1 MDKSLVHRN
10 NSLTI
15 RRSRDGEADFVPHLT
30 IDEVQDL
37 SHFASLA
44 ARKGKGERDALLIV
58 TIFDGC
64 FRVSEA
70 LGLTPKSLIQSPS
83 GWAARITGKGKK
95 AGEVAISA
103 TLAARLLSYAY
114 RCKIIA
120 DKRLF
125 PINSS
130 RVWQIVDRA
139 FERAGIQKLDHVGT
153 VHVLRHSGAI
163 ARLARTRNPKALQD
177 HLRHKEAR
185 MTLRYLKTLS
195 SQESLRIQQEVDFHW
210 ST

>member
-1 MDKSLVHRN
+1 MEKSLVPQS
-10 NSLTI
+10 NSLAI
-15 RRSRDGEADFVPHLT
+15 RQSRNGETDFVAHLT
-30 IDEVQDL
+30 LDEVQDL
-37 SHFASLA
+37 AHFARLA
-44 ARKGKGERDALLIV
+44 ARTGKGERDALLIM

-70 LGLTPKSLIQSPS
+70 VSLTPNSLIQGSG
-83 GWAARITGKGKK
+83 GWAARITGKGNK

-103 TLAARLLSYAY
+103 SLAAMLQSYAY
-114 RCKIIA
+114 RCNIRP
-120 DKRLF
+120 DQRLF
-125 PINSS
+125 PMSSS

-139 FERAGIQKLDHVGT
+139 FEQAGIKKLDHVGT

-163 ARLARTRNPKALQD
+163 ARLARTRNPKSLQD

-195 SQESLRIQQEVDFHW
+195 SQESLKIQQEVDFQW
-210 ST
+210 LT

>member
-1 MDKSLVHRN
+1 MEKSLVPQS
-10 NSLTI
+10 NSLAI
-15 RRSRDGEADFVPHLT
+15 RQSRNGETDFVPHLT
-30 IDEVQDL
+30 IDEVQNL
-37 SHFASLA
+37 AHFARLA
-44 ARKGKGERDALLIV
+44 ARTGKGERDSLLIT

-70 LGLTPKSLIQSPS
+70 LGLTPNSLIQSS
-83 GWAARITGKGKK
+83 DGWVARITGKGKK

-103 TLAARLLSYAY
+103 SLAAMLQSYAY
-114 RCKIIA
+114 RFSIKP
-120 DKRLF
+120 DQGLF

-139 FERAGIQKLDHVGT
+139 FEHAGIQKLDNVGT

-195 SQESLRIQQEVDFHW
+195 SQESLKIQQEVDFQW